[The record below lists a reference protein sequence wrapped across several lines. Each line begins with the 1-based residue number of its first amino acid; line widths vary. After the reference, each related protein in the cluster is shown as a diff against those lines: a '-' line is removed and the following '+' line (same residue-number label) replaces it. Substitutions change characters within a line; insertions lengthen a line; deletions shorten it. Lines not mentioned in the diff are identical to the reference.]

1 METDVEVDIAPSE
14 DYEDAMR
21 RLAEAETRRLAAA
34 AAVEQERRERE
45 GFAREEE
52 ERRAAEAAEAEAA
65 KEAAAAAR
73 AERYRAAVSERLP
86 VEPDADAAGGCVPC
100 RFQLPDGRT
109 VTRRFAPTDP
119 LAAVFDY
126 VISAGGAGEGEAF
139 RLVTRWPRTVTELDD
154 GARTVRAAGLKPAD
168 TLFVEKLEKTA
179 A

>member
-1 METDVEVDIAPSE
+1 
-14 DYEDAMR
+14 MR
-21 RLAEAETRRLAAA
+21 RLAEAETRARRRRRGGAR
-34 AAVEQERRERE
+34 RRERE
-45 GFAREEE
+45 VSRRRE
-52 ERRAAEAAEAEAA
+52 AGGGGGGAEAAR
-65 KEAAAAAR
+65 AAAAAR
-73 AERYRAAVSERLP
+73 AERSRAAVSERLP

-154 GARTVRAAGLKPAD
+154 GLARTSACRGS
-168 TLFVEKLEKTA
+168 
-179 A
+179 